1 MSHIPRRCRYATGAA
16 ATGLRPRKY
25 ILLREAGLQLP
36 CSGVQV
42 ELGRLRVADI
52 VRILRAVEVEM
63 LQVRQGAQSVDI
75 ARPVLVS

>member
-1 MSHIPRRCRYATGAA
+1 MSHIPKRCRYATGAA

-25 ILLREAGLQLP
+25 ILLREAGLQLL
-36 CSGVQV
+36 CSGVQA

-63 LQVRQGAQSVDI
+63 LQIRQGAQSVDI
-75 ARPVLVS
+75 ARPVFVS